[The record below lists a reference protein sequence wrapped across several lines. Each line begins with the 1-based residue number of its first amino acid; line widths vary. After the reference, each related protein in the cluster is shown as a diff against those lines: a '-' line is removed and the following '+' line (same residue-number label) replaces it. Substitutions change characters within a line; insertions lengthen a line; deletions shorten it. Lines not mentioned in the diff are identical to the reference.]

1 MPATFA
7 VGSPGS
13 ASIAN
18 GGKVYP
24 FNNIGNVTPT
34 SLVTN
39 NGARASITFH
49 NPGAND
55 ILVYPTTTATGA
67 ANVPTI
73 ALPGGGY
80 RVYANGG
87 QTTITG
93 ECQQAWAAL
102 SFAGVNQPLTV
113 SESNVG

>member
-24 FNNIGNVTPT
+24 FNNIGNVTPVNV
-34 SLVTN
+34 LAN

-55 ILVYPTTTATGA
+55 VLVYPTTQANGA
-67 ANVPTI
+67 ANTPTI
-73 ALPGGGY
+73 ASPGGGY
-80 RVYANGG
+80 RVYGNGG
-87 QTTITG
+87 QLTITG

-102 SFAGVNQPLTV
+102 HFTTTGQPLTV
-113 SESNVG
+113 SESNV